1 MRLLLVGRG
10 PAGATTA
17 MQAREPCADVTLP
30 PEAPAGR
37 GNRPAQRTGA
47 APILSRAARV
57 AGDRSAWERFSLDGR
72 SKLVHP
78 ARHPPGVTSAPWNQL
93 PGRRSSGQGRLIL

>member
-10 PAGATTA
+10 PAGAATA
-17 MQAREPCADVTLP
+17 MQARSR
-30 PEAPAGR
+30 APTSR
-37 GNRPAQRTGA
+37 WRLKPSRSGNRPEQRTGA
-47 APILSRAARV
+47 APIPSRAARV
-57 AGDRSAWERFSLDGR
+57 AGDRSAWERFGLDGR